1 MFWSAT
7 AAPPHGPG
15 TTGLPDI
22 GSLLHA
28 ATEAGLRTT
37 AGDAAD
43 LLGPDR
49 VRWWIVPGDPAD
61 VLVDAARRAELLV
74 LGRRGG
80 GGVSGLLLGSTAAAV
95 LADPPCPVPVLPD
108 PTSAVV
114 RPRRGVIAAV
124 AGRPEDDAVLASA
137 LAEAAIR
144 RTELIAVHA
153 WQDVALETAVLSA
166 SPLID
171 WAGVMADEQRV
182 LAEALA
188 GWRDKESDVPVRE
201 AVVRERPAP
210 PCSPPA

>member
-1 MFWSAT
+1 
-7 AAPPHGPG
+7 
-15 TTGLPDI
+15 
-22 GSLLHA
+22 
-28 ATEAGLRTT
+28 
-37 AGDAAD
+37 
-43 LLGPDR
+43 
-49 VRWWIVPGDPAD
+49 
-61 VLVDAARRAELLV
+61 
-74 LGRRGG
+74 
-80 GGVSGLLLGSTAAAV
+80 
-95 LADPPCPVPVLPD
+95 
-108 PTSAVV
+108 
-114 RPRRGVIAAV
+114 VIAAV
-124 AGRPEDDAVLASA
+124 AGRPEDDAVLAFA